1 MKERLYWK
9 NLAAAGCFVGTVAE
23 FGTIIRQA
31 RKETCMLKI
40 FKYLKDFKWSVL
52 AIIAL
57 LIVQAY
63 CDLALPQY
71 TADIVDVGIGQ
82 KGIEGAVP
90 ERLRESTYKSL
101 AMLLT
106 GEERERM
113 ASAYEQAEDGSY
125 LFRGTEEEKEALNE
139 GMGMAMLL
147 VSMMESGEAG
157 AYGMPGTGAEAAL
170 ESGAEAGDTSAA
182 PESGVEAGGMSAVP
196 EGGVEAGGMSAVP
209 ESVVTLTDEQLL
221 AIREQLLQSLGESGE
236 TAVTQRAILFVQQ
249 EYEALGMDLA
259 RVQRNYLYRTGGM
272 MLAYSVV
279 MMATAILVG
288 LLAARLGAKLGLN
301 LRERVFTKVVS
312 FSHAEMEQF
321 STASLIT
328 RSTNDIQQ
336 VQMVVV
342 MMLRMVV
349 YAPIIGVGGV
359 VKVLRTRTGMG
370 WIIVVAVALIMALV
384 AVLMAVAMPKFKK
397 MQTLVDRMNLVSREI
412 LTGVSVIRA
421 FSREKF
427 EEERFDRANKD
438 LMQTQ
443 LFTNRV
449 MNVMMPVMM
458 LIMNGISI
466 MIVWFGAKGIDL
478 GNLMVGDM
486 LAFITYTMQIVMSFL
501 MLTMISVMLPRAGVA
516 AGRIEEVIN
525 TRASVTDREEVQD
538 DRLKSAGGV
547 VAFEDVSFR
556 YPGADEDA
564 LEHLNFIA
572 RPGET
577 TAIIGST
584 GCGKST
590 LLNLIPR
597 FYDVTAGR
605 ITIDGVDI
613 REISQHRLR
622 SLLGYVPQKAVLF
635 SGDIASN
642 LKFGGGW
649 KEGVPEIS
657 DGQMKE
663 AAEIA
668 QATEFIESKPDGY
681 HSEISQ
687 GGTNVSGGQKQRLS
701 IARAIAKAPKIFLF
715 DDSFSALDYKTDVTL
730 RKALREKTAEAT
742 VLIVAQRIS
751 TILHAD
757 QIIVL
762 DEGRIAGM
770 GTHSQLLQ
778 ECEAYREIAKSQLSE
793 AELEGGAAV

>member
-1 MKERLYWK
+1 
-9 NLAAAGCFVGTVAE
+9 
-23 FGTIIRQA
+23 
-31 RKETCMLKI
+31 MLKI
-40 FKYLKDFKWSVL
+40 FKYLAESKWSVL
-52 AIIAL
+52 AIIVL
-57 LIVQAY
+57 LVVQAY

-82 KGIEGAVP
+82 KGIESAVP
-90 ERLRESTYKSL
+90 ERMRESTYRTLES
-101 AMLLT
+101 LLT
-106 GEERERM
+106 REERELM
-113 ASAYEQAEDGSY
+113 ASAYEQAADGSY
-125 LFRGTEEEKEALNE
+125 VFCGDKQAEEALDE
-139 GMGMAMLL
+139 SMGIPLL
-147 VSMMESGEAG
+147 IVSM
-157 AYGMPGTGAEAAL
+157 T
-170 ESGAEAGDTSAA
+170 
-182 PESGVEAGGMSAVP
+182 ESGVGMPDMGMGENAAG
-196 EGGVEAGGMSAVP
+196 E
-209 ESVVTLTDEQLL
+209 LTDEQILGL
-221 AIREQLLQSLGESGE
+221 RRQVSESLGDTGE
-236 TAVTQRAILFVQQ
+236 TVIAQRALLFIQ
-249 EYEALGMDLA
+249 EEYDKLGMDMG
-259 RVQRNYLYRTGGM
+259 RIQRSYLYRTGGM

-288 LLAARLGAKLGLN
+288 LLASRIGAKLGLN

-349 YAPIIGVGGV
+349 YAPIIGIGGV
-359 VKVLRTRTGMG
+359 VKVMGTRTGMG

-397 MQTLVDRMNLVSREI
+397 MQTLVDRLNLVSREI

-427 EEERFDRANKD
+427 EEERFDRANRD

-458 LIMNGISI
+458 LIMNGISV
-466 MIVWFGAKGIDL
+466 MIVWFGAKGIDM

-516 AGRIEEVIN
+516 AGRIQEVIGTN
-525 TRASVTDREEVQD
+525 AGVTDKETVQD
-538 DRLKSAGGV
+538 ERLGQARGV

-564 LEHLNFIA
+564 LEHLDFTA
-572 RPGET
+572 GPGET

-613 REISQHRLR
+613 RDLSQHKLR

-635 SGDIASN
+635 SGDISSN
-642 LKFGGGW
+642 LKFGG
-649 KEGVPEIS
+649 PDIS
-657 DGQMKE
+657 DSRMKE

-668 QATEFIESKPDGY
+668 QATEFIESKPEGFD
-681 HSEISQ
+681 SEIAQ

-701 IARAIAKAPKIFLF
+701 IARAIAKAPRIFLF

-730 RKALREKTAEAT
+730 RKALREKTGDAT
-742 VLIVAQRIS
+742 VIIVAQRIS

-762 DEGRIAGM
+762 DEGRIAGK
-770 GTHSQLLQ
+770 GTHSQLLR
-778 ECEAYREIAKSQLSE
+778 ECEAYREIARSQLSE